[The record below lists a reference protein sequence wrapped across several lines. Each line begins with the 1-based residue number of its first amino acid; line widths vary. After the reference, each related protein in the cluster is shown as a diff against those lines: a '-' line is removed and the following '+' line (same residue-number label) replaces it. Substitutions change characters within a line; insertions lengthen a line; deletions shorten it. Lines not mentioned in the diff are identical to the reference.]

1 MSKWI
6 LLLRLEENY
15 PLSPAEAHC
24 LLSQQREISALKRR
38 KKKENIEKDTKTL
51 DWIYKLRKYK
61 VQSRKLNDLCPFI
74 CYLFKS
80 VLIRSPLVV
89 SNGNP
94 SKLVEGNKKAE
105 NYIDSL
111 NTCTWLLENQTM
123 GKRSLQESTTSM

>member
-1 MSKWI
+1 MNLITSIRGK
-6 LLLRLEENY
+6 
-15 PLSPAEAHC
+15 LSPFTC
-24 LLSQQREISALKRR
+24 WGSLSSVPTERNQCFETK

-51 DWIYKLRKYK
+51 DWIYKLRKHK